1 MNSKIITLLCVLSYD
16 ANQGNS
22 CVLSSNNSK
31 IVLPFIV
38 IEHPKTLKNEI
49 RYNIKK
55 ILDSKD
61 YSFDVSNI
69 VISYLDIQNDL
80 AIDYLT
86 ESNHNNDYNQDTDMV
101 LLCGVVLEKKYKT
114 NLHWIKT
121 NITEDMMQK
130 QKIDFLIDHIV
141 QGTII

>member
-1 MNSKIITLLCVLSYD
+1 MNTKVITLLCVLSYD
-16 ANQGNS
+16 PKQGNS
-22 CVLSSNNSK
+22 CILSTNSSK
-31 IVLPFIV
+31 ITLPLIV

-80 AIDYLT
+80 AIDYLS
-86 ESNHNNDYNQDTDMV
+86 ESDNSNEYNADIDII
-101 LLCGVVLEKKYKT
+101 LLCGIILEKKYKT
-114 NLHWIKT
+114 NLKWMKT
-121 NITEDMMQK
+121 NILEDMMQK
-130 QKIDFLIDHIV
+130 QKVDFLIDHVV